1 MEVVTIEKATFE
13 EIQNEVIEAISMA
26 ESLLS
31 KFKPNHPKWLDN
43 ENVCMMLNISTRTI
57 QNYKDQALV
66 SGKKLRVIKKASFDD
81 TLITWPNQLLCP
93 LKETV

>member
-43 ENVCMMLNISTRTI
+43 ENVCRVFCLIVMFL
-57 QNYKDQALV
+57 
-66 SGKKLRVIKKASFDD
+66 GRVIS
-81 TLITWPNQLLCP
+81 N
-93 LKETV
+93 

>member
-31 KFKPNHPKWLDN
+31 KFKPNHPKWLIMRM
-43 ENVCMMLNISTRTI
+43 C
-57 QNYKDQALV
+57 A
-66 SGKKLRVIKKASFDD
+66 
-81 TLITWPNQLLCP
+81 
-93 LKETV
+93 